1 MDEPSR
7 EPRGTPDHH
16 AMRLTPT
23 PPFADEPAPLRKV
36 RTLPGV
42 RDDTA
47 LVEGLGAGEPW
58 ARAALF
64 ERYAPQIERMLRKI
78 LGPDQRTEIADV
90 LHDVFVQ
97 ALASLDRLRDPRA
110 VLSWMQAIA
119 AHTAYRTIRAR
130 RARRWLHFWAPDTL
144 PEVVAPEID
153 DVVLDAYRRTY
164 ALLDRLPADE
174 RVAFALRYIE
184 GMELA
189 QLAVV
194 CDVSLATIKRR
205 LGRAE
210 QRFAAGARGDVILRR
225 WLEEGGRW
233 TT

>member
-1 MDEPSR
+1 MNRQGSR
-7 EPRGTPDHH
+7 SALPIDPT
-16 AMRLTPT
+16 MRPTPT
-23 PPFADEPAPLRKV
+23 PPFFEDPAPRSVV
-36 RTLPGV
+36 RALPAV

-47 LVEGLGAGEPW
+47 LVEGLGEGAPW

-78 LGPDQRTEIADV
+78 LGPDQSTEIADV

-97 ALASLDRLRDPRA
+97 ALASLDRLRDSRA
-110 VLSWMQAIA
+110 VLSWLQTIA

-130 RARRWLHFWAPDTL
+130 RARRWLLFWEPRAL
-144 PEVVAPEID
+144 PEMTAPGID
-153 DVVLDAYRRTY
+153 DDVLDAYRRTY
-164 ALLDRLPADE
+164 ALLDRLSADE
-174 RVAFALRYIE
+174 RVVFTLRYID

-205 LGRAE
+205 LARAA
-210 QRFAAGARGDVILRR
+210 QRFAAGARNDAVLRG

-233 TT
+233 PT

>member
-1 MDEPSR
+1 MRHTSMSPVPDEPG
-7 EPRGTPDHH
+7 PRSN
-16 AMRLTPT
+16 
-23 PPFADEPAPLRKV
+23 V
-36 RTLPGV
+36 RTLPGM

-47 LVEGLGAGEPW
+47 LVEGLGAGEAW

-64 ERYAPQIERMLRKI
+64 ERYATPIERMLRKI
-78 LGPDQRTEIADV
+78 LGPDQHTEIADV

-130 RARRWLHFWAPDTL
+130 RARRWLHFWAPATL
-144 PEVVAPEID
+144 PEIVAPEID
-153 DVVLDAYRRTY
+153 EEVLDAYRRTY

-174 RVAFALRYIE
+174 RVAFALRYID

-194 CDVSLATIKRR
+194 CDVSLATLKRR

-210 QRFAAGARGDVILRR
+210 QRFAAGARGDTILRR

-233 TT
+233 PT

>member
-1 MDEPSR
+1 
-7 EPRGTPDHH
+7 
-16 AMRLTPT
+16 MRVTPT
-23 PPFADEPAPLRKV
+23 PLPPDGQGPRSVV
-36 RTLPGV
+36 RAMPGL

-64 ERYAPQIERMLRKI
+64 ERYAPPIERMIRKI
-78 LGPDQRTEIADV
+78 LGPDQHTEIADV
-90 LHDVFVQ
+90 LHEVFVQ

-110 VLSWMQAIA
+110 VLSWMQSIA

-130 RARRWLHFWAPDTL
+130 RARRWLHFWEPAKL

-153 DVVLDAYRRTY
+153 TEILDAYRRTY

-210 QRFAAGARGDVILRR
+210 QRFAAGARGDAVLRV

-233 TT
+233 AT

>member
-1 MDEPSR
+1 M
-7 EPRGTPDHH
+7 
-16 AMRLTPT
+16 
-23 PPFADEPAPLRKV
+23 
-36 RTLPGV
+36 

-47 LVEGLGAGEPW
+47 LVEGLAGGEAW

-64 ERYAPQIERMLRKI
+64 ERYATPIERMLRKI
-78 LGPDQRTEIADV
+78 LGPDQHTEIADV

-144 PEVVAPEID
+144 PEVVAPEVD
-153 DVVLDAYRRTY
+153 EEVLDAYRRTY

-194 CDVSLATIKRR
+194 CDVSLATLKRR

-210 QRFAAGARGDVILRR
+210 QRFAAGARNDAILRR

-233 TT
+233 PT

>member
-1 MDEPSR
+1 MSPVPEEPG
-7 EPRGTPDHH
+7 PRSV
-16 AMRLTPT
+16 
-23 PPFADEPAPLRKV
+23 V
-36 RTLPGV
+36 RTLPGL

-64 ERYAPQIERMLRKI
+64 ERYATPIERMLRKI
-78 LGPDQRTEIADV
+78 LGPDQHTEIADV

-130 RARRWLHFWAPDTL
+130 RARRWLHFWAPATL

-153 DVVLDAYRRTY
+153 EEILDAYRRTY

-174 RVAFALRYIE
+174 RVAFALRYID

-194 CDVSLATIKRR
+194 CDVSLATLKRR
-205 LGRAE
+205 LVRAE
-210 QRFAAGARGDVILRR
+210 QRFAAGARNDTILRR

-233 TT
+233 PT

>member
-1 MDEPSR
+1 MRPTSMSPVPEEPKSR
-7 EPRGTPDHH
+7 SV
-16 AMRLTPT
+16 
-23 PPFADEPAPLRKV
+23 V
-36 RTLPGV
+36 RTLPGL

-64 ERYAPQIERMLRKI
+64 ERYAMPIERMLRKI
-78 LGPDQRTEIADV
+78 LGPDQHTEIADV

-97 ALASLDRLRDPRA
+97 ALASLDRLRDPRSA
-110 VLSWMQAIA
+110 LSWMQAIA

-130 RARRWLHFWAPDTL
+130 RARRWLHFWAPSTL

-153 DVVLDAYRRTY
+153 EEVLDAYRRTY
-164 ALLDRLPADE
+164 ALLDRLPAEE

-194 CDVSLATIKRR
+194 CDVSLATLKRR
-205 LGRAE
+205 LARAE
-210 QRFAAGARGDVILRR
+210 KRFTAGARGDAILRR

>member
-1 MDEPSR
+1 MSPVPEEPS
-7 EPRGTPDHH
+7 PRSV
-16 AMRLTPT
+16 
-23 PPFADEPAPLRKV
+23 V
-36 RTLPGV
+36 RTLPGM

-64 ERYAPQIERMLRKI
+64 ERYATPIERMLRKI
-78 LGPDQRTEIADV
+78 LGPDQHTEIADV

-130 RARRWLHFWAPDTL
+130 RARRWLHFWAPATL
-144 PEVVAPEID
+144 PEVTAPEID
-153 DVVLDAYRRTY
+153 EEILDAYRRTY

-174 RVAFALRYIE
+174 RVAFALRYID

-194 CDVSLATIKRR
+194 CDVSLATLKRR
-205 LGRAE
+205 LVRAE
-210 QRFAAGARGDVILRR
+210 QRFAAGARNDTILRR

-233 TT
+233 ST

>member
-1 MDEPSR
+1 
-7 EPRGTPDHH
+7 
-16 AMRLTPT
+16 MRSTLTPL
-23 PPFADEPAPLRKV
+23 PPDSAAPRSIV

-42 RDDTA
+42 RDDIA
-47 LVEGLGAGEPW
+47 LVEGLCAGEPW

-64 ERYAPQIERMLRKI
+64 ERYAPHIERMLRKI
-78 LGPDQRTEIADV
+78 LGPDQRTELADV

-130 RARRWLHFWAPDTL
+130 RARRWLHFWEPRAL
-144 PEVVAPEID
+144 PEVAAPGID
-153 DVVLDAYRRTY
+153 DDVLDAYRRTY
-164 ALLDRLPADE
+164 TLLDRLPADE
-174 RVAFALRYIE
+174 RIAFALRYID

-210 QRFAAGARGDVILRR
+210 QRFTAGARNDAVLRL

-233 TT
+233 PT

>member
-1 MDEPSR
+1 
-7 EPRGTPDHH
+7 
-16 AMRLTPT
+16 MRPTPT
-23 PPFADEPAPLRKV
+23 PFPPEDPGPRSNVRALRGM
-36 RTLPGV
+36 P
-42 RDDTA
+42 DDTA

-78 LGPDQRTEIADV
+78 LGPDPYIEISDV

-110 VLSWMQAIA
+110 ALSWMQAIA

-130 RARRWLHFWAPDTL
+130 RARRWLRFWAPEVL
-144 PEVVAPEID
+144 PELVAPEID
-153 DVVLDAYRRTY
+153 DDVLDAYRRTY
-164 ALLDRLPADE
+164 ALLERLPADE
-174 RVAFALRYIE
+174 RIAFALRYIE

-210 QRFAAGARGDVILRR
+210 QRFAAGARGDAILGR

-233 TT
+233 TP

>member
-1 MDEPSR
+1 
-7 EPRGTPDHH
+7 
-16 AMRLTPT
+16 MRLTPT
-23 PPFADEPAPLRKV
+23 PLPPEPAPRSVV
-36 RTLPGV
+36 RTLPGM

-64 ERYAPQIERMLRKI
+64 ERYAAPIERMLRKI
-78 LGPDQRTEIADV
+78 LGPDQSTEIADV

-130 RARRWLHFWAPDTL
+130 RARRWLHFWAPATL
-144 PEVVAPEID
+144 PEVIAPDVED
-153 DVVLDAYRRTY
+153 DVLDAYRRTY

-174 RVAFALRYIE
+174 RIAFALRYIE

-194 CDVSLATIKRR
+194 CSVSLATIKRR
-205 LGRAE
+205 LARAE
-210 QRFAAGARGDVILRR
+210 QRFAAGARGDAILRR

>member
-1 MDEPSR
+1 
-7 EPRGTPDHH
+7 
-16 AMRLTPT
+16 MRITPT
-23 PPFADEPAPLRKV
+23 PAPPEDAGPRSNV
-36 RTLPGV
+36 RTLPGM

-47 LVEGLGAGEPW
+47 LVEGLSAGEPW

-64 ERYAPQIERMLRKI
+64 DRYATPIERMLRKI
-78 LGPDQRTEIADV
+78 LGPDQSTEIADV

-110 VLSWMQAIA
+110 VLAWIQAIA

-130 RARRWLHFWAPDTL
+130 RARRWLHFWAPATL

-153 DVVLDAYRRTY
+153 DSVLDAYRRTY

-174 RVAFALRYIE
+174 RIAFALRYID

-205 LGRAE
+205 LARAE
-210 QRFAAGARGDVILRR
+210 QRFAAGARGDTILRR

-233 TT
+233 T